1 MDYHAVMTTSN
12 SLEVPASLANYIE
25 AANAGVTAAALASF
39 SDSAVV
45 QDEGAEHRGH
55 AAIRDW
61 IEETVGKYRFH
72 VTPLAVRESGDHLVL
87 HCRVSGSFPGSPVEL
102 DFDAVVSGEKISRLA
117 IR

>member
-12 SLEVPASLANYIE
+12 SREVPASLANYIE
-25 AANAGVTAAALASF
+25 AANAGATSAALASF
-39 SDSAVV
+39 SESSVV

-61 IEETVGKYRFH
+61 IEETVGKYHFH
-72 VTPLAVRESGDHLVL
+72 ITPLAVRQSSDHVVL
-87 HCRVSGSFPGSPVEL
+87 RCRVSGSFPGSPVEL
-102 DFDAVVSGEKISRLA
+102 DFDAMISSEKISRLA